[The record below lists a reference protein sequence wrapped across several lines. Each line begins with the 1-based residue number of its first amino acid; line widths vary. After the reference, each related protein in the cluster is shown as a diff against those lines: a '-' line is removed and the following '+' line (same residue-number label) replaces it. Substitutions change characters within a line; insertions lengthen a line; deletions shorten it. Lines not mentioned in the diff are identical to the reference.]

1 MLHGRSPPEPP
12 DARISIAVGR
22 TWTAALQTLYRTHH
36 GSSVGEDELTAW
48 NTERLD
54 WSRQT
59 SRTTRRWRSWS
70 PPRTRILNP
79 GHARTNPS
87 STPSTTPYSLSSPQF
102 ARLQW

>member
-54 WSRQT
+54 W
-59 SRTTRRWRSWS
+59 
-70 PPRTRILNP
+70 
-79 GHARTNPS
+79 
-87 STPSTTPYSLSSPQF
+87 
-102 ARLQW
+102 